1 MMEGE
6 IPMVATE
13 SELPRSS
20 RTISINRRFL
30 SCRECGWVHY
40 VMTEEEK
47 TTNDRFLERYHLTE
61 KERFL
66 YESAFRQC
74 LRCET
79 PADAFRS
86 AGEADLARATGHIV
100 TPVLVE
106 AMIGTQ

>member
-1 MMEGE
+1 MLSAEGE
-6 IPMVATE
+6 
-13 SELPRSS
+13 LLHGS
-20 RTISINRRFL
+20 RTVLTNRRFL

-40 VMTEEEK
+40 VMTVEEK
-47 TTNDRFLERYHLTE
+47 ATNDRFLERYQLTE

-79 PADAFRS
+79 PADGFRI
-86 AGEADLARATGHIV
+86 AEEADLARATGHIV

-106 AMIGTQ
+106 AMVGTQ